1 MEEKIFLTAV
11 SLLSFGT
18 TGTGRDLVFHADCP
32 AQPFLFPTAV
42 DRALAPSTTRQPSSV
57 SGDGGRSF
65 PWEHKAVS
73 ALVALAPL
81 SSSLQTFL
89 CFPVSWG
96 CPALPRSSEGFQ
108 GLKHSQPT
116 NEDLFPWTG

>member
-1 MEEKIFLTAV
+1 MQTAQHSPSYSPLPWIVLWLPAPRASPALCLVMVAGAFLGNTR
-11 SLLSFGT
+11 LS
-18 TGTGRDLVFHADCP
+18 
-32 AQPFLFPTAV
+32 
-42 DRALAPSTTRQPSSV
+42 
-57 SGDGGRSF
+57 
-65 PWEHKAVS
+65 VS